1 MKHLFISI
9 LLTFVVSLACHGQIV
24 TLQHNGKIVGT
35 FSGDNKTCLAKAFE
49 HAEDGD
55 TLFLS
60 KGDYF
65 NTPTIDKSIAI
76 IGVGASECFLW
87 QGDKSSSNSLTIAP
101 SSDNTISQVT
111 IEGVTTEFLHL
122 KAAKNFNLKKA
133 NIVDAYL
140 GYLNDAEG
148 SIEKAT
154 FESCKISRGAWVY
167 SKIKYLT
174 FRNCEIAY
182 FDGIFTN
189 TTLPKFI
196 NCDIIS
202 LAGSAYYGSS
212 EIVCVNCIIGE
223 IEHEKSTII
232 GKGTILIN
240 TLYQKSTDF
249 DLSKECLMQ
258 DCYATE
264 NGLIT
269 DKESTKKLA
278 ITEEELRQNNYL
290 GTDGT
295 VIGKS
300 GGARPFSQDM
310 HLPTITKNNYVMDK
324 NKKKVSLNVSVT
336 AN

>member
-1 MKHLFISI
+1 MKHLFITI

-24 TLQHNGKIVGT
+24 TLQHNGKVVDT

-87 QGDKSSSNSLTIAP
+87 QKDKSGSNSLTIAP
-101 SSDNTISQVT
+101 SSDSAISQVT
-111 IEGVTTEFLHL
+111 IEGVTIGNLDLE
-122 KAAKNFNLKKA
+122 KNVNFSIKKA
-133 NIVDAYL
+133 NIEYISARDV
-140 GYLNDAEG
+140 EG
-148 SIEKAT
+148 NIEKAT
-154 FESCKISRGAWVY
+154 FESCKISRTICTYNGV
-167 SKIKYLT
+167 KYLT
-174 FRNCEIAY
+174 FRNCEIAACY
-182 FDGIFTN
+182 YISSN

-196 NCDIIS
+196 NCDIIK
-202 LAGSAYYGSS
+202 LEGSTYYGGSK
-212 EIVCVNCIIGE
+212 ILCVNCIIGE
-223 IEHEKSTII
+223 VEHEKGPMISEE
-232 GKGTILIN
+232 TILIN

-249 DLSKECLMQ
+249 DLSKKCLMQ